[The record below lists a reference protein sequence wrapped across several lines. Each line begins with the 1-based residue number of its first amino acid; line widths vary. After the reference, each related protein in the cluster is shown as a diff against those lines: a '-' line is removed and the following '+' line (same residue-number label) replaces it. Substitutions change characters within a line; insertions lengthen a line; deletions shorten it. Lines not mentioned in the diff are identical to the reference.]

1 LSVQGIDI
9 VLSGRGDLSNALGV
23 PGQKKHPLVLKAEEK
38 IFEAAK
44 SRGIAIS
51 PQLDPYSEYFAES
64 VRKWIVKGAGI
75 ISLGIDSSIIKKA
88 FENIAN
94 KAHNSII
101 QIG

>member
-23 PGQKKHPLVLKAEEK
+23 PGQKEHPLVLKAEEK
-38 IFEAAK
+38 IFGAAK

-51 PQLDPYSEYFAES
+51 PQLDPYSEYFTES
-64 VRKWIVKGAGI
+64 VRKWIGKGAGI

-101 QIG
+101 QIR